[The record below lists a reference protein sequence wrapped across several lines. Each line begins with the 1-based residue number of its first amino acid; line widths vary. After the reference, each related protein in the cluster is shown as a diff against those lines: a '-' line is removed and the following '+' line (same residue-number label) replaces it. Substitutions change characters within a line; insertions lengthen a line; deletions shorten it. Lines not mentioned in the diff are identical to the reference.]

1 MYSTIRSFRDGT
13 RLVQVDGR
21 FSIVSMEL
29 STALEEKHMPAVN
42 AIEKVARD
50 MPHLKLSY
58 DGDFVW
64 VDGRF
69 ADVPEGSNEDTV
81 LSILYELIADVEMPR
96 IGDREY
102 FIKNYITCKRIQK

>member
-13 RLVQVDGR
+13 CLVQVEGR

-29 STALEEKHMPAVN
+29 SSALEEKHMPALS
-42 AIEKVARD
+42 AIKKVARNLS
-50 MPHLKLSY
+50 HLKMSY

-69 ADVPEGSNEDTV
+69 ADVPEGSDEETV
-81 LSILYELIADVEMPR
+81 LSILYELIADVEMCR
-96 IGDREY
+96 IEDRDY
-102 FIKNYITCKRIQK
+102 FIKNYITCKKIQK